1 MNKKI
6 IILNILFWKFKLLLF
21 IFIYN
26 NLLYIFFNKSS
37 IRKKFILQTKSSK
50 VIKSQNILYDII
62 YLLSYHLKNQKRNK
76 EERVFLSVI
85 YIHQH
90 EVKK

>member
-26 NLLYIFFNKSS
+26 NLLYIFFNKYS